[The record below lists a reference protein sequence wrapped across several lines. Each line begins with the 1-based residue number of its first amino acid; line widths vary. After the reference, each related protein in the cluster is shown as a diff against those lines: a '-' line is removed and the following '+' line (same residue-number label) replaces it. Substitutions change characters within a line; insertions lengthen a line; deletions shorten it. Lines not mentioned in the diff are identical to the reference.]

1 MAPTQ
6 FPKTVFDK
14 DGQRYRIVLKV
25 AGNVVLLELC
35 RGSRPIGYARC
46 LLEGPSL
53 QLSDLTIKEFALGGL
68 AGMLRRMLPGTPKT
82 YRGNGLGTALLKQ
95 VMATAQDL
103 GIHTIYGSVTQADL
117 DTTPYLLDWYKR
129 QGFQVEKPTGEGL
142 KNAVAQI
149 RIDLGQG

>member
-1 MAPTQ
+1 MRKGAGIGTDSDIPDILHLIPTA
-6 FPKTVFDK
+6 
-14 DGQRYRIVLKV
+14 Y
-25 AGNVVLLELC
+25 
-35 RGSRPIGYARC
+35 
-46 LLEGPSL
+46 LEGPSL
-53 QLSDLTIKEFALGGL
+53 QLSDLTIKEFVLGGL